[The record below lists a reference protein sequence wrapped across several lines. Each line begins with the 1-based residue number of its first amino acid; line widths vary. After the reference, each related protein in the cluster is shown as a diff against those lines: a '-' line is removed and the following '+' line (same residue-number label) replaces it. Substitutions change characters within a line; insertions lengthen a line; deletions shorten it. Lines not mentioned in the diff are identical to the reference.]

1 MFTKDEG
8 GWEWEKSRELTYVR
22 AEGAESRSFV
32 EVEWPTVNVCRWS
45 WWLSESTHPSSLI
58 LRKIRTS
65 ILLIALERFLV
76 SGHEISRILQI
87 VWTAPASPLSTECL
101 EY

>member
-1 MFTKDEG
+1 
-8 GWEWEKSRELTYVR
+8 VR

-32 EVEWPTVNVCRWS
+32 EVEWPIVSVSRWS
-45 WWLSESTHPSSLI
+45 WWLSERTHLSSSI
-58 LRKIRTS
+58 LGEIRTS
-65 ILLIALERFLV
+65 ILLIALERFLI

-87 VWTAPASPLSTECL
+87 IWTVPECPLSIDCL